1 MTRGDK
7 ETRRRGGEKAR
18 RRGDEIFFA
27 SSPPRC
33 FASYTVIYSW
43 LAVTLVL
50 ALAGLSLFA
59 CGRSESTSGE
69 PTANLLAA
77 TPLSTHVFQQ
87 PTTIIKL
94 STPEEAGTPAPAE
107 AVDLTRGERT
117 YSDKKC
123 AECHGTQGEGVQG
136 KAKALVGM
144 QLTEQEFTD
153 VLRTGGQG
161 KLGNEHLYGPQ
172 AISRSGMKALYAYL
186 KSLPAP

>member
-1 MTRGDK
+1 MMTREDK
-7 ETRRRGGEKAR
+7 DTRTRGRE
-18 RRGDEIFFA
+18 ENFA
-27 SSPPRC
+27 SLPPRC
-33 FASYTVIYSW
+33 FASYTVIYSQ

-59 CGRSESTSGE
+59 CGRSEPASGE

-107 AVDLTRGERT
+107 DVDLTRGERT

-123 AECHGTQGEGVQG
+123 AECHGTRGEGVPD

-144 QLTEQEFTD
+144 QLSEQEFTD
-153 VLRTGGQG
+153 LLRTGGQG

-172 AISRSGMKALYAYL
+172 AISRSGMKALYDYL